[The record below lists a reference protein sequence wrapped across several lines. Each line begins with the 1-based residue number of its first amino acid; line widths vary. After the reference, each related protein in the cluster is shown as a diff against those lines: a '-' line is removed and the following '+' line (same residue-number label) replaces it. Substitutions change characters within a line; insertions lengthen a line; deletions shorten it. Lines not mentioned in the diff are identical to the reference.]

1 MIVDLR
7 GYKSKAPWEL
17 EVQKRI
23 ESSTVFVFKERCS
36 CMDLRQLFLLDP
48 AVTYLN
54 HGSFGAC
61 PRPVFQTYQEWQ
73 LELERQPVDFL
84 DRRAPGLMAE
94 ARAALA
100 EYVGCGADDLVYF
113 PNPTTAINMV
123 ARSLK
128 LGVGDE
134 ILTTD
139 HEYGA
144 VDRTWR
150 FICSRRGARYI
161 RRAVPLPIPEDEAF
175 IEHFWSGVNEHTR
188 AIFISHI
195 TSPTAIQL
203 PVEEICVRAREAGLL
218 TIVDGAHA
226 PGQIPLDL
234 ADLGAD
240 IYAGACH
247 KWLCAPK
254 GASFLYARP
263 EVRDILEPL
272 VVSWGW
278 EAEQPGIS
286 RFIDYHEWQGT
297 RDIASFL
304 SVPAAIEFQRKYRW
318 DDVRRHCIELAAE
331 TRDRLLEIFGTTRLT
346 ESQTW
351 ALQMAAVELPEPERD
366 IQRRLLEEHRI
377 EIAVQK
383 WSGRSYM
390 RFSFQGYNNRADAN
404 ALINAVQTLYA

>member
-1 MIVDLR
+1 
-7 GYKSKAPWEL
+7 
-17 EVQKRI
+17 
-23 ESSTVFVFKERCS
+23 
-36 CMDLRQLFLLDP
+36 MDIRELFLLDP

-61 PRPVFQTYQEWQ
+61 PISVFQTYQEWQ
-73 LELERQPVDFL
+73 LQLERRPVEFL
-84 DRRAPGLMAE
+84 DRKGPGLMAE
-94 ARAALA
+94 ARAGLA

-128 LGVGDE
+128 LGTGDE
-134 ILTTD
+134 VLTTD

-161 RRAVPLPIPEDEAF
+161 RRAVPLPIAEDEAF
-175 IEHFWSGVNEHTR
+175 IEHFWSGVNDNTR
-188 AIFISHI
+188 VIFISHI
-195 TSPTAIQL
+195 TSPTAIKF
-203 PVEEICVRAREAGLL
+203 PVEEICARARMAGLL

-226 PGQIPLDL
+226 PGQIPLNL
-234 ADLGAD
+234 AELGVD

-263 EVRDILEPL
+263 EVKDVLEPL

-278 EAEQPGIS
+278 EAEQPGTS

-297 RDIASFL
+297 RDIAAFL

-331 TRDRLLEIFGTTRLT
+331 TRDRLLEIFGSARLT
-346 ESQTW
+346 ESPEW
-351 ALQMAAVELPEPERD
+351 ALQMAAVEIPDPNHD
-366 IQRRLLEEHRI
+366 IQHRLREEHNI
-377 EIAVQK
+377 EVLVLQ
-383 WSGRSYM
+383 WHDRSFM
-390 RFSFQGYNNRADAN
+390 RFCFQGYNDLNDAN
-404 ALINAVQTLYA
+404 LLIDAVRAIYT

>member
-1 MIVDLR
+1 
-7 GYKSKAPWEL
+7 
-17 EVQKRI
+17 
-23 ESSTVFVFKERCS
+23 
-36 CMDLRQLFLLDP
+36 MDLRQLFLLDP

-195 TSPTAIQL
+195 TSPTAIQF

-404 ALINAVQTLYA
+404 ALINAVQTLYARS

>member
-1 MIVDLR
+1 
-7 GYKSKAPWEL
+7 
-17 EVQKRI
+17 
-23 ESSTVFVFKERCS
+23 
-36 CMDLRQLFLLDP
+36 MDLRQLFLLDP

-61 PRPVFQTYQEWQ
+61 PKPVFQAYQGWQ

-84 DRRAPGLMAE
+84 DRKAPGLMAE
-94 ARAALA
+94 ARGALA
-100 EYVGCGADDLVYF
+100 EYVGCDADDLVYF

-128 LGVGDE
+128 LGAGDE

-150 FICSRRGARYI
+150 FICNRRGARYI
-161 RRAVPLPIPEDEAF
+161 RRAVPLPLCEDEAF

-188 AIFISHI
+188 VIFISHI
-195 TSPTAIQL
+195 TSPTAL
-203 PVEEICVRAREAGLL
+203 KFPVEEICARAREAGLL

-226 PGQIPLDL
+226 PGQIPLNL

-240 IYAGACH
+240 VYTGTCH

-254 GASFLYARP
+254 GASFLYARS
-263 EVRDILEPL
+263 EVQDILEPL

-278 EAEQPGIS
+278 EAEQPGAS

-297 RDIASFL
+297 RDIAAFL
-304 SVPAAIEFQRKYRW
+304 SVPAAIEFQRKFQW

-331 TRDRLLEIFGTTRLT
+331 TRDRLLEIIGTTRLT
-346 ESQTW
+346 GSQEW
-351 ALQMAAVELPEPERD
+351 SLQMAAVELPEPNHD
-366 IQRRLLEEHRI
+366 IQHKLLEEHNT

-390 RFSFQGYNNRADAN
+390 RFSFQGYNNREDAN
-404 ALINAVQTLYA
+404 TLINAVQTLYT

>member
-1 MIVDLR
+1 
-7 GYKSKAPWEL
+7 
-17 EVQKRI
+17 
-23 ESSTVFVFKERCS
+23 
-36 CMDLRQLFLLDP
+36 MDLRQLFLLDP

-61 PRPVFQTYQEWQ
+61 PKPVFQAYQGWQ

-84 DRRAPGLMAE
+84 NRKAPGLMAE
-94 ARAALA
+94 ARGALA

-128 LGVGDE
+128 LGAGDE

-144 VDRTWR
+144 VNRTWR
-150 FICSRRGARYI
+150 FICNQSGARYI
-161 RRAVPLPIPEDEAF
+161 RRAVPLPLCEDEAF
-175 IEHFWSGVNEHTR
+175 IEHFWSGVYKHTR
-188 AIFISHI
+188 VIFISHI
-195 TSPTAIQL
+195 TSPTAL
-203 PVEEICVRAREAGLL
+203 KFPVEEICARAREAGLL
-218 TIVDGAHA
+218 SIVDGAHA
-226 PGQIPLDL
+226 PGQIPLNL

-240 IYAGACH
+240 IYTGACH

-278 EAEQPGIS
+278 EAEQPGAS

-297 RDIASFL
+297 RDIAAFL

-331 TRDRLLEIFGTTRLT
+331 TRDRLLEIIGTARLT
-346 ESQTW
+346 GSQEW
-351 ALQMAAVELPEPERD
+351 ALQMAAVELPEPNHD
-366 IQRRLLEEHRI
+366 IQHKLLEEHNI

-390 RFSFQGYNNRADAN
+390 RFSFQGYNNREDAN
-404 ALINAVQTLYA
+404 ALINAVQTLYT

>member
-1 MIVDLR
+1 M
-7 GYKSKAPWEL
+7 G
-17 EVQKRI
+17 
-23 ESSTVFVFKERCS
+23 
-36 CMDLRQLFLLDP
+36 LRQLFLLDP

-61 PRPVFQTYQEWQ
+61 PRPVFQAYQEWQ
-73 LELERQPVDFL
+73 LQLERHPVDFL

-113 PNPTTAINMV
+113 PNPTTAINMI

-128 LGVGDE
+128 LGIDDE

-150 FICSRRGARYI
+150 FICNQRGARYV
-161 RRAVPLPIPEDEAF
+161 RRAVPLPIPEDDAF
-175 IEHFWSGVNEHTR
+175 IDYFWSGVNDHTR
-188 AIFISHI
+188 VIFISHI
-195 TSPTAIQL
+195 TSPTAIKF
-203 PVEEICVRAREAGLL
+203 PVKEICARAREAGLL

-226 PGQIPLDL
+226 PGQIPLLL
-234 ADLGAD
+234 AELGAD
-240 IYAGACH
+240 LYTGACH

-263 EVRDILEPL
+263 EVKDTLEPL

-278 EAEQPGIS
+278 SAEQPGIS

-297 RDIASFL
+297 RDIAAFL
-304 SVPAAIEFQRKYRW
+304 SVPAAIEFQQQYRW
-318 DDVRRHCIELAAE
+318 DEVRRRCIELAAE
-331 TRDRLLEIFGTTRLT
+331 TRDRLIDIFGTARLT
-346 ESQTW
+346 QYLGW
-351 ALQMAAVELPEPERD
+351 ALQMAAVELPEPNHVL
-366 IQRRLLEEHRI
+366 QRRLREEYNI
-377 EIAVQK
+377 EVLVHQ
-383 WSGRSYM
+383 WHNRSFM
-390 RFSFQGYNNRADAN
+390 RFSFQGYNDLADADS
-404 ALINAVQTLYA
+404 LIDAVQTLYA

>member
-1 MIVDLR
+1 MNLR
-7 GYKSKAPWEL
+7 E
-17 EVQKRI
+17 Q
-23 ESSTVFVFKERCS
+23 
-36 CMDLRQLFLLDP
+36 FLLDP
-48 AVTYLN
+48 AVIYLN

-61 PRPVFQTYQEWQ
+61 PKPVFQAYQEWQ
-73 LELERQPVDFL
+73 LQLERQPMDFL

-94 ARAALA
+94 ARATLA
-100 EYVGCGADDLVYF
+100 GYVGCGADDLVYF
-113 PNPTTAINMV
+113 PNPTTAINMI
-123 ARSLK
+123 ARSLNFGK
-128 LGVGDE
+128 GDE

-139 HEYGA
+139 QEYGA

-161 RRAVPLPIPEDEAF
+161 RHAVPLPVPEDEAF

-188 AIFISHI
+188 VIFISHI
-195 TSPTAIQL
+195 TSPTAIKF
-203 PVEEICVRAREAGLL
+203 PVEEICSRAREAGLL

-226 PGQIPLDL
+226 PGQIPLNL
-234 ADLGAD
+234 AELGAD
-240 IYAGACH
+240 LYAGACH

-263 EVRDILEPL
+263 EVKDTLEPL

-278 EAEQPGIS
+278 DAQQPGTS

-297 RDIASFL
+297 RDIAAFL

-318 DDVRRHCIELAAE
+318 DDVRCRCIKLAAE
-331 TRDRLLEIFGTTRLT
+331 TRDRLSEIFGTTRMT
-346 ESQTW
+346 GSQRW
-351 ALQMAAVELPEPERD
+351 ALQMAAIELPEPNQD
-366 IQRRLLEEHRI
+366 IQHRLLDEHKI

-404 ALINAVQTLYA
+404 ALIDAVQTLYA

>member
-1 MIVDLR
+1 
-7 GYKSKAPWEL
+7 
-17 EVQKRI
+17 
-23 ESSTVFVFKERCS
+23 
-36 CMDLRQLFLLDP
+36 MDLRQLFLLDP

-61 PRPVFQTYQEWQ
+61 PKPVFQAYQGWQ

-84 DRRAPGLMAE
+84 NRKAPGLMAE
-94 ARAALA
+94 ARGALA

-128 LGVGDE
+128 LGAGDE

-144 VDRTWR
+144 VNRTWR
-150 FICSRRGARYI
+150 FICNQSGARYI
-161 RRAVPLPIPEDEAF
+161 RRAVPLPLCEDEAF
-175 IEHFWSGVNEHTR
+175 IEHFWSGVNKHTR
-188 AIFISHI
+188 VIFISHI
-195 TSPTAIQL
+195 TSPTAL
-203 PVEEICVRAREAGLL
+203 KFPVKEICARAREAGLL

-226 PGQIPLDL
+226 PGQIPLNL
-234 ADLGAD
+234 KELGAD
-240 IYAGACH
+240 VYTGACH

-278 EAEQPGIS
+278 EAEQPGAS

-297 RDIASFL
+297 RDIAAFL

-331 TRDRLLEIFGTTRLT
+331 TRDRLLEIIGTARLT
-346 ESQTW
+346 GSQEWT
-351 ALQMAAVELPEPERD
+351 LQMAAVELPEPNHD
-366 IQRRLLEEHRI
+366 IQHKLLEEHNI

-390 RFSFQGYNNRADAN
+390 RFSFQGYNNREDAN
-404 ALINAVQTLYA
+404 ALINAVQTLYS

>member
-1 MIVDLR
+1 
-7 GYKSKAPWEL
+7 
-17 EVQKRI
+17 
-23 ESSTVFVFKERCS
+23 
-36 CMDLRQLFLLDP
+36 MDLRQLFLLDP

-84 DRRAPGLMAE
+84 DRRAPGLMTE
-94 ARAALA
+94 ARASLA

-195 TSPTAIQL
+195 TSPTAIQF

-226 PGQIPLDL
+226 PGQIHLDL

-304 SVPAAIEFQRKYRW
+304 SVPAAIEFQRQYRW

-346 ESQTW
+346 GSQTW

-366 IQRRLLEEHRI
+366 IQRRLLEEHHI